1 MPQCCASCCLICF
14 VQVLL
19 SRYAREDDVV
29 VGTECASRERA
40 ELEGV
45 VGSLANQL
53 ALRTDLSGESWGRQD
68 PVHSCGCIA
77 LLWDRHMGLP

>member
-1 MPQCCASCCLICF
+1 MG

-29 VGTECASRERA
+29 VGTECANREG

-45 VGSLANQL
+45 VGSIANQL
-53 ALRTDLSGESWGRQD
+53 ALRTDLSGES
-68 PVHSCGCIA
+68 
-77 LLWDRHMGLP
+77 

>member
-1 MPQCCASCCLICF
+1 VG

-29 VGTECASRERA
+29 VGTESANRERA

-53 ALRTDLSGESWGRQD
+53 ALRTDLSGES
-68 PVHSCGCIA
+68 
-77 LLWDRHMGLP
+77 